1 MHDVVVTG
9 LGAVTPV
16 GGSLSATWEALLD
29 GDSGAGPVTQFDLDG
44 YDYQYQTAA
53 GCEVEV
59 DLSTHEF
66 VDERSTGRHS
76 QLGLVAA
83 SEAVADAGFDH
94 DTDADPDWDPERVG
108 VSYASCLGGQLE
120 IDEQQYRLRRGERA
134 DTRFSIQLLPSS
146 VAGHTSIEF
155 DARGPNR
162 APSTACAAGSHAIAG
177 AADDIRLGRADV
189 VVAGGADAGVCSTG
203 LAAFDSLR
211 AMSRRDDEPQ
221 AAIRPF
227 DADRD
232 GFLLAE
238 GAGTLVLE
246 SADHAAARDA
256 TVYAEVSG
264 VGRSA
269 DADHPARP
277 ASDARGLTAAVEQA
291 LTDADCSPADIDHV
305 NAHATATP
313 RGDDHEALCLQQV
326 FDDPPP
332 VTANKGNLG
341 HSLGASG
348 AIEAVVSV
356 ASIREG
362 TIPPTVNHDTPDCD
376 LDVVT
381 EPRGAEPD
389 VVLTNS
395 AGFGG
400 TNGAVVFECV

>member
-9 LGAVTPV
+9 LGTVTSV
-16 GGSLSATWEALLD
+16 GRTAPETWTALLD
-29 GDSGAGPVTQFDLDG
+29 GERGGGPVTQVDLDA
-44 YDYQYQTAA
+44 YDYDYRTTA
-53 GCEVEV
+53 GCEVDADV
-59 DLSTHEF
+59 STNEL
-66 VDERSTGRHS
+66 VDERTMARHS

-83 SEAVADAGFDH
+83 SEAVFDAGFNP
-94 DTDADPDWDPERVG
+94 DTTTDPNWNPTRAG

-120 IDEQQYRLRRGERA
+120 IDEHQHRLREGTRA

-146 VAGHTSIEF
+146 VAGRTSIAF

-162 APSTACAAGSHAIAG
+162 TPSTACAAGTHAIAG
-177 AADDIRLGRADV
+177 AVDDIRLGRADV
-189 VVAGGADAGVCSTG
+189 MIAGGADAGVCSTV

-211 AMSRRDDEPQ
+211 AMSRRDGEPQ

-246 SADHAAARDA
+246 SADHAAARNA

-264 VGRSA
+264 TGRSA

-277 ASDARGLTAAVEQA
+277 ASDARGLTAAVERA
-291 LTDADCSPADIDHV
+291 LADADCSPADIDHV

-348 AIEAVVSV
+348 AIEAAVSV

-381 EPRGAEPD
+381 EPRDAEPD

-400 TNGAVVFECV
+400 TNGAVVFERV